1 MTYKLKR
8 ESCWVNRKFLLT
20 TIMAFLTMNCEL
32 EINHL
37 VRTLI
42 SKRKVVI
49 IHKIWTVDKVTILP
63 RVTMSDGVILG
74 VNAVVKNDNP
84 PYCAAGE
91 KPAYLNN
98 I

>member
-8 ESCWVNRKFLLT
+8 ESCWVNRKILLT

-49 IHKIWTVDKVTILP
+49 IHEIWTVDKVTIPP
-63 RVTMSDGVILG
+63 RVPMSDRVSFGGNAGVTQ
-74 VNAVVKNDNP
+74 DNP
-84 PYCAAGE
+84 PSGAAGE
-91 KPAYLNN
+91 KPPKLK
-98 I
+98 